1 MTKTDKKL
9 IKKILTV
16 GSNIVQGIEEDV
28 GGNGN
33 NEAEADANPING
45 NHDAAISQVNRND
58 ISVV

>member
-1 MTKTDKKL
+1 VTKTDKKL

-33 NEAEADANPING
+33 NEAEADANQING
-45 NHDAAISQVNRND
+45 NQDAAIS
-58 ISVV
+58 